1 MFHNGSLKK
10 FYGKEIGNFRE
21 GVNMEKEV
29 CIEGTIDLL
38 SSPARNVAI
47 QRENIFFL
55 LRPHPFIFKYLGA
68 MGRMASSMNE
78 KTCSF
83 LL

>member
-47 QRENIFFL
+47 QRENNFFL
-55 LRPHPFIFKYLGA
+55 LDHTP
-68 MGRMASSMNE
+68 SSLNFWE
-78 KTCSF
+78 Q
-83 LL
+83 